1 MLKTLLSQIS
11 ILLLVAVI
19 AFAWLRGGKAE
30 RYAGLFIGLTWLG
43 ALAGQ
48 ALTGQQIPA
57 RVIMLA
63 DWVLA
68 TSLLVLALRYHRN
81 WLGLALI
88 VQGLSMVLHALYF
101 QVPGDHPHF
110 YLMGIN
116 GLSYLLLALLT
127 VATFQSNGQVK
138 TEGFIPPV
146 ASAP

>member
-11 ILLLVAVI
+11 VLLLVAVI
-19 AFAWLRGGKAE
+19 ALAWLRGGSAE
-30 RYAGLFIGLTWLG
+30 RYAGLFIGLTWFG

-68 TSLLVLALRYHRN
+68 ISLLVLALWYRRN

-88 VQGLSMVLHALYF
+88 IQGASMVLHSLYY
-101 QVPGDHPHF
+101 QVPGDHPRY
-110 YLMGIN
+110 YLLGIN
-116 GLSYLLLALLT
+116 GLSLLLLALL
-127 VATFQSNGQVK
+127 AAASIQARLQAGSD
-138 TEGFIPPV
+138 GFTRPV
-146 ASAP
+146 ASAQ